1 MQSAPISLFDKIPE
15 ISQSLANG
23 RPLGLVFNLECLM
36 SSRRWRAGAG
46 LTEIQRHIHWVADLP
61 DIITVILS
69 DGSLNELETLFD
81 NHKIILA
88 PNNGTEIYA
97 ADFSWNL
104 PNLNLIRQEL
114 TDIYCA
120 VRESLGAKLQPEYLG
135 FSQSELWLKVSPGAE
150 AVRKSLIEQFKLQN
164 PAHLRL
170 ITQNNQTT
178 IVPLI
183 KWDRGQVIQKLMDL
197 VPHPLNQTPLVIYF
211 GVEENDEAAFHY
223 VNQVGFSVIIHNRIP
238 RATEACYYLR
248 NVAELSKF
256 LFWVHSR

>member
-1 MQSAPISLFDKIPE
+1 MQSAPISLFEKIPE
-15 ISQSLANG
+15 ITQALTSGRSLV
-23 RPLGLVFNLECLM
+23 LVFNLECLT
-36 SSRRWRAGAG
+36 SSRRWQAGSD
-46 LTEIQRHIHWVADLP
+46 LTGIQRHIHWIADLP

-69 DGSLNELETLFD
+69 DGPLNELETLFD

-104 PNLNLIRQEL
+104 PDLNQIRQEL
-114 TDIYCA
+114 TDIYSD

-150 AVRKSLIEQFKLQN
+150 TVRESLIEQFKLQK

-170 ITQNNQTT
+170 TIQNNQTT
-178 IVPLI
+178 IIPLI
-183 KWDRGQVIQKLMDL
+183 QWDRGQAVQRIMDL
-197 VPHPLNQTPLVIYF
+197 VPHPTNQAPLVIYF
-211 GVEENDEAAFHY
+211 GVEENDEAAFRY
-223 VNQVGFSVIIHNRIP
+223 VNQVGLSVIIHSRVP
-238 RATEACYYLR
+238 RSTEARYFLR
-248 NVAELSKF
+248 NTAELSKF